1 MATVDSST
9 CAATT
14 GFTLT
19 QPGGSTVVSDGTNII
34 ITEVAGSPGLR
45 RTSAVTGVSGMVF
58 EFKIQQ
64 PGVGFNDVMIGIVDA
79 DALDYLQMVG
89 CYQTGTGNLNA
100 WEKGG
105 NTADNVN
112 STATLATEY
121 TITCFIES
129 DGRVTVRKN
138 STVLGHTV
146 VATSG
151 NYVGKSLRGMI
162 QYIGTAGVFQFNNY
176 LVTNSLASTGTR
188 RRRTM
193 DSSSGM
199 TLFQTKGTVTFGSVD
214 MGRSACKIDRT
225 DNNVIDWDQLGTVV
239 NPPTPD
245 STSGTGSETFYWDFR
260 PTNTSLDFMMG
271 FRHTTGLEILTSAAI
286 YAASSNM
293 NIFDSGTTIGGTYPP
308 GITEDNVD
316 GEYINLKA
324 VVNADGTITFSAKR
338 PTDVGYTSIGSST
351 ASSGT
356 FAAGN
361 IYFSANLFRD
371 AVSDNNDSV
380 YVDNWIYSADG
391 VITTAITDLAL
402 NHITSTENDLTWTA
416 SLGAAAYA
424 VYREGVFLIKVLTN
438 SYNDTGLVADADHDY
453 RVVPLNGDDEDIADP
468 SNLVFYP
475 PLAGGDE
482 EEEIEVFNI
491 IKRKK

>member
-1 MATVDSST
+1 
-9 CAATT
+9 
-14 GFTLT
+14 
-19 QPGGSTVVSDGTNII
+19 
-34 ITEVAGSPGLR
+34 
-45 RTSAVTGVSGMVF
+45 
-58 EFKIQQ
+58 
-64 PGVGFNDVMIGIVDA
+64 
-79 DALDYLQMVG
+79 
-89 CYQTGTGNLNA
+89 
-100 WEKGG
+100 
-105 NTADNVN
+105 
-112 STATLATEY
+112 
-121 TITCFIES
+121 
-129 DGRVTVRKN
+129 
-138 STVLGHTV
+138 
-146 VATSG
+146 
-151 NYVGKSLRGMI
+151 
-162 QYIGTAGVFQFNNY
+162 
-176 LVTNSLASTGTR
+176 
-188 RRRTM
+188 M